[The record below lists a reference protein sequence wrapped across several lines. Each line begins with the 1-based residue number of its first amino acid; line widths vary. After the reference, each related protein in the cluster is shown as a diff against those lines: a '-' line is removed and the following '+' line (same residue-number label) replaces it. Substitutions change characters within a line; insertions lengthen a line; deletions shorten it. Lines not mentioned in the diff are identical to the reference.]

1 MKDTATISISEYN
14 ALRDF
19 KKFIEDGKYVKI
31 NYGEYYVQDEK
42 IYSAEIVDINKEF
55 EKANLELRDKN
66 KILRDQLI
74 YLRDSSVFNFKNWR
88 SVNKYTI
95 F

>member
-1 MKDTATISISEYN
+1 MKDIAIISISEYN

-31 NYGEYYVQDEK
+31 YNGGKHFENEK

-66 KILRDQLI
+66 KFLRDQLI

-88 SVNKYTI
+88 SVNEYTV